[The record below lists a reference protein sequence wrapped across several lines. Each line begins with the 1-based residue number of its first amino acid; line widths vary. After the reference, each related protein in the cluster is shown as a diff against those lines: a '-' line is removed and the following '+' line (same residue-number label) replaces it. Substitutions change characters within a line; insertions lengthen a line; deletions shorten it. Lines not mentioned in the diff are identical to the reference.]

1 MSILSVLRNRLSRC
15 WRADDGGVTVE
26 FVIVFPFVMSFVLL
40 ALDSGV
46 AQLRQ
51 TFLARAVDLTMR
63 EVRLGNVSASD
74 NMAALICARTSMV
87 PDCRTNITVEMQPIN
102 TTTFAGLDAP
112 LRCVDRQQQITPA
125 VTFNPGAGAD
135 AQELMLVRVC
145 VVTNPF
151 IRLTGWA
158 LGIPVNEKGDQILI
172 STGVFVNEPR

>member
-1 MSILSVLRNRLSRC
+1 MSILSSFHKRLLRR
-15 WRADDGGVTVE
+15 WRAEDGGVTVE
-26 FVIVFPFVMSFVLL
+26 FVIVFPFIMSFVLL

-74 NMAALICARTSMV
+74 SMAAQICSRTAMIS
-87 PDCRTNITVEMQPIN
+87 DCRNSITVEMQPID
-102 TTTFAGLDAP
+102 TTTFAGLNDP
-112 LRCVDRQQQITPA
+112 LRCVDREQNITPA
-125 VTFNPGAGAD
+125 VTFNPGAGAA

-145 VVTNPF
+145 VATDPF

-158 LGIPVNEKGDQILI
+158 LGMPVNENGEQILI

>member
-1 MSILSVLRNRLSRC
+1 MSRLTVLCKRLFRY
-15 WRADDGGVTVE
+15 WRADEGGVTVE

-51 TFLARAVDLTMR
+51 TFLARAVDLTLR
-63 EVRLGNVSASD
+63 EVRLGNVNQSD
-74 NMAALICARTSMV
+74 SMAALICARTSMV
-87 PDCRTNITVEMQPIN
+87 ADCRNNITVEMQPID
-102 TTTFAGLDAP
+102 TTTFAGLNDP
-112 LRCVDRQQQITPA
+112 LRCVDREQNITPA
-125 VTFNPGAGAD
+125 VTFNPGAGGN

-158 LGIPVNEKGDQILI
+158 MGIPVNEEGDQILV